1 MVLTKKRLFQ
11 NSLFW
16 NRLAVLALFTLTGS
30 FPPGLHAQASGAAL
44 LADEIPLLERRL
56 ASPGIPFTELHD
68 GLIRLGKLFFF
79 SGNLEGAA
87 GAFYR
92 AAFANPEN
100 RDDRSLLEA
109 VRCYLALGETE
120 RAESGVQMVLV
131 SGRDP
136 AQLREARF
144 LGGLSY
150 AFKTGNTQVLA
161 SLLGVSGEGA
171 ADYPERKSTILYALW
186 KITGDE
192 SYRTRLRAEFPLSPE
207 ARSFEEDPRKQVAGA
222 SSAMWFLFPGRNAV
236 ALGPPAARETAPAGP
251 PPAGIAAGASK
262 VQAASENAVPAGT
275 VMLQTGLFSRE
286 ENAQAMAGRL
296 QKAGFAPVVSRRTV
310 NGGAYFAVG
319 VNAGSD
325 INAMILRLKDSGFEA
340 FPVY

>member
-1 MVLTKKRLFQ
+1 MVLIRKSRFR
-11 NSLFW
+11 NGLFW
-16 NRLAVLALFTLTGS
+16 NRPAVLALFMLAGL
-30 FPPGLHAQASGAAL
+30 FPFNLHAQASGTAL
-44 LADEIPLLERRL
+44 LSDEIPLLERRI
-56 ASPGIPFTELHD
+56 ASPGLPFAELHD
-68 GLIRLGKLFFF
+68 SLVRLGKLFLL
-79 SGNLEGAA
+79 SGNPEGAA

-109 VRCYLALGETE
+109 VRCYIALGETE

-150 AFKTGNTQVLA
+150 AFKTGNIQLLA
-161 SLLGVSGEGA
+161 SLLGAPGEGG
-171 ADYPERKSTILYALW
+171 ADYPERKSTVLYALW

-192 SYRTRLRAEFPLSPE
+192 SYRARLRAEFPLSPE
-207 ARSFEEDPRKQVAGA
+207 AESFEETPGRQIAGS
-222 SSAMWFLFPGRNAV
+222 SSAMWFLFPGRGAV
-236 ALGPPAARETAPAGP
+236 SLGPPAAREAAPSADLP
-251 PPAGIAAGASK
+251 QAGASAP
-262 VQAASENAVPAGT
+262 QPASENAAPAGT
-275 VMLQTGLFSRE
+275 VTLQTGLFSRE
-286 ENAQAMAGRL
+286 ENARTMAGRL
-296 QKAGFAPVVSRRTV
+296 EKAGFVPAVSRRTV
-310 NGGAYFAVG
+310 NGAAYFAVG

-340 FPVY
+340 FPLY

>member
-1 MVLTKKRLFQ
+1 
-11 NSLFW
+11 
-16 NRLAVLALFTLTGS
+16 VLALFMLMGA
-30 FPPGLHAQASGAAL
+30 FPPGLHAQVSGAAL

-56 ASPGIPFTELHD
+56 ASPGIPFAELHD
-68 GLIRLGKLFFF
+68 GLIRLGKLFFL

-171 ADYPERKSTILYALW
+171 ADYPERESTILYALW

-192 SYRTRLRAEFPLSPE
+192 SYRARLRAEFPLSPE
-207 ARSFEEDPRKQVAGA
+207 AQSFDEDPRRQIAGA

-236 ALGPPAARETAPAGP
+236 VLGPPAARETASADP
-251 PPAGIAAGASK
+251 PPAGAAAGVSA
-262 VQAASENAVPAGT
+262 VQAASASENAVPAGT
-275 VMLQTGLFSRE
+275 VMLQTGLFGRE